1 MRGCRMVARAGLG
14 DNRVVVARCLTTDQV
29 EMPPLAGEGTEA
41 GLPHD
46 AAQQQAVLSGVFGQ
60 LALGYELRFLSDV
73 CLRSQMVHRRAHVQ
87 WLAVGVEYADVY
99 SQSLVVQ
106 ASAVGGVRHIVLLRR
121 AFHGVPHFLLYG
133 QRSGSVVDDE
143 AVGGMFLA
151 EQLLCL

>member
-1 MRGCRMVARAGLG
+1 M
-14 DNRVVVARCLTTDQV
+14 
-29 EMPPLAGEGTEA
+29 
-41 GLPHD
+41 
-46 AAQQQAVLSGVFGQ
+46 
-60 LALGYELRFLSDV
+60 RFLSDV

-99 SQSLVVQ
+99 SQPIVVQ

-133 QRSGSVVDDE
+133 QRAGGVVDDE

-151 EQLLCL
+151 EQLLCLEQALQGVGVEIGFAQVGVEPVKLSARLYIRSTAMVLSASAMLR